1 MIFLVDHTRKL
12 HHFIPG
18 MNVFQQRIYNASFKT
33 IAMKIYLNPYLKIKD
48 IKRNFENFFPYLKLE
63 FFKPKTHAAEAGS
76 EFAESNSHKDV
87 IPNSSFLVD
96 ATGVL
101 TTVEIEIN
109 SKQTVAEVE
118 QLFKK
123 LFNLPVQIF
132 RKTRFSSVEIEQTE
146 TVTLETEDKIGRKLC
161 NAVYDEDIL
170 W

>member
-1 MIFLVDHTRKL
+1 
-12 HHFIPG
+12 
-18 MNVFQQRIYNASFKT
+18 
-33 IAMKIYLNPYLKIKD
+33 MKIYLNPYLKIKD

-63 FFKPKTHAAEAGS
+63 FFKPRS
-76 EFAESNSHKDV
+76 EFVESTSHKDV

-118 QLFKK
+118 QLFKS
-123 LFNLPVQIF
+123 LFNLPVRIF
-132 RKTRFSSVEIEQTE
+132 RKTRFSSVEIAHTDN
-146 TVTLETEDKIGRKLC
+146 VTLETEDKIGRKLC
-161 NAVYDEDIL
+161 NAVYDEEIL